1 MSDAQSADRP
11 REPAGNEGENAPKAS
26 TPATQPR
33 VVGRLFGL
41 GVFSVLAAGLAF
53 GAWAYYQN
61 YLRTVAT
68 AEQRRDF
75 IPNVRVA
82 TVRASDRIIRV
93 TLPGTTSA
101 FAAANIYARATGY
114 IEERYADIGDQVKA
128 GQLLA
133 KIIALELDD
142 QIAQAE
148 ATLAQNKAAVQQVQ
162 ANLDLARV
170 TWGRDKPLVDKGW
183 TTPQQG
189 SIDVQGIKALE
200 ASLAVA
206 QANVAAQ
213 EAQLKVLNQQ
223 KAYQRVVAP
232 FDGVITQRNV
242 DAGSLVQADV
252 TSSAF
257 MFTIMRSD
265 VIRTQAYV
273 PQDQAFGLGPGVE
286 AIVRVPEIPGRTFP
300 GTVTRIADALQ
311 PGTRTL
317 LTEID
322 VPNSDRALAAGIYCT
337 VELHIPR
344 KTPSLLV
351 PAEAIIFNRDGLQVA
366 VVEDGVA
373 HIRKVSVARDLGTA
387 VEVLDGVK
395 AGDQVILNPAVDLV
409 EGSKVRASPQD
420 AGPTKQ

>member
-1 MSDAQSADRP
+1 MSDLQDADRP
-11 REPAGNEGENAPKAS
+11 RELDGGEGAS
-26 TPATQPR
+26 QPQALTSGTKPR
-33 VVGRLFGL
+33 AVGRLFGL

-53 GAWAYYQN
+53 GGLTYYQN
-61 YLRTVAT
+61 YQRTLAT
-68 AEQRRDF
+68 ADQRRDF
-75 IPNVRVA
+75 VPNVRVS
-82 TVRASDRIIRV
+82 TVRASDGIIRV

-128 GQLLA
+128 GQPLA
-133 KIIALELDD
+133 KIIARELDD

-148 ATLAQNKAAVQQVQ
+148 ATLSQNKASVQQVQ

-213 EAQLKVLNQQ
+213 EAQLRVLNHKRPIRRSCAIRRRHHPAQCGRGLTGPSRCD
-223 KAYQRVVAP
+223 QRHLHVHDHAKR
-232 FDGVITQRNV
+232 RNPH
-242 DAGSLVQADV
+242 AGLRTA
-252 TSSAF
+252 
-257 MFTIMRSD
+257 RSGF
-265 VIRTQAYV
+265 R
-273 PQDQAFGLGPGVE
+273 LGPGGGGHHTCAGNSE
-286 AIVRVPEIPGRTFP
+286 PDVPRQSHAH
-300 GTVTRIADALQ
+300 RRALQ

-322 VPNSDRALAAGIYCT
+322 VPNGDGALSAGIDCT
-337 VELHIPR
+337 IELHIPR
-344 KTPSLLV
+344 KTPSLFV

-366 VVEDGVA
+366 LFEDGVA
-373 HIRKVSVARDLGTA
+373 RIRKVSVARDLGTA
-387 VEVLDGVK
+387 VEVFDGVK
-395 AGDQVILNPAVDLV
+395 PGDQVILNPAVNLV
-409 EGSKVRASPQD
+409 EGSKVRSSPQD
-420 AGPTKQ
+420 AGPTK